1 MNKCVSELRELSML
15 KKKDFKNIQSRLR
28 AKQSKT
34 KSFLKCNLKKKL
46 THIKK
51 HSEKNSLLVPHSR
64 LTSILFKPNGN
75 MPLHYTFLST

>member
-1 MNKCVSELRELSML
+1 ML
-15 KKKDFKNIQSRLR
+15 KKIFFSKIYKVNYVPNRAKLR
-28 AKQSKT
+28 A
-34 KSFLKCNLKKKL
+34 FEN
-46 THIKK
+46 KK